1 MFFSFNYLK
10 ECNETCRNKFFYYQI
25 YRRDKYNSLRKGLVL
40 EAYVMDWL
48 NAMLRFAHFITGIA
62 WIGASFYFNWLENNL
77 NRTAEQKDGISGHL
91 WAVHGGGFYYL
102 EKFKSYPNEL
112 PKHLHWFKW
121 EAYFTLIT
129 GFSLFVVVYYYNA
142 NSYLLKSG
150 SDISSSVGIL
160 LSLVG
165 LVAGW
170 LIYDNITKSSLVK
183 KQWLIALIMLVV
195 VAASAFFYSQY
206 FSPRAVFIQVGAMI
220 GTIMVFNVFFV
231 IMPSQRKLVKACI
244 EKSALGAEIGYTGY
258 IRSRNNNYFTLPVLF
273 IMISNHYP
281 VFYSGENAPIVLIAI
296 FIITVLIRHYFNLA
310 GEKKKG
316 GKRTLALATILTA
329 IAFYCLIPTQVKVS
343 TNAKTISFEET
354 KTIIEN
360 RCASCHSATP
370 TDDTF
375 TTAPAGFILDTKEQI
390 INARN
395 IIYTR
400 TIASDSMPL
409 GNKTNMTEQ
418 ERESLAS
425 WLSSL
430 EKK

>member
-1 MFFSFNYLK
+1 
-10 ECNETCRNKFFYYQI
+10 
-25 YRRDKYNSLRKGLVL
+25 
-40 EAYVMDWL
+40 MDWL

-77 NRTAEQKDGISGHL
+77 NRTVGQKDGISGHL

-150 SDISSSVGIL
+150 SEISATVGIL

-165 LVAGW
+165 LVAAW

-195 VAASAFFYSQY
+195 VAASAFFYSQF

-231 IMPSQRKLVKACI
+231 IMPSQRELVKACI
-244 EKSALGAEIGYTGY
+244 EKSDLGAEIGYRGY

-281 VFYSGENAPIVLIAI
+281 VFYSGQNAPIVLIAI

-310 GEKKKG
+310 GEKKSG

-329 IAFYCLIPTQVKVS
+329 IAFYCLIPTQPKVLA
-343 TNAKTISFEET
+343 NAKTVTFEEA

-360 RCASCHSATP
+360 RCVTCHSAKP
-370 TDDTF
+370 SDDTF

-390 INARN
+390 INAKD

-409 GNKTNMTEQ
+409 GNKTNITQQ
-418 ERESLAS
+418 ERDTLAS
-425 WLSSL
+425 WLGSL